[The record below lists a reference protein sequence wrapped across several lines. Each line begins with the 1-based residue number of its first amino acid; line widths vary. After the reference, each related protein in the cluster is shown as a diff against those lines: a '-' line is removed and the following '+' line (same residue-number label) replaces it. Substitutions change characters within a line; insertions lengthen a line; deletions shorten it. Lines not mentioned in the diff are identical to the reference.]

1 MCHKRMHEVNL
12 AELMTFSYQFGC
24 YELDRRNLFKASRN
38 ANVPSIFRPHAVC
51 AILPSIIS
59 NSESQEDTPSFLG
72 L

>member
-1 MCHKRMHEVNL
+1 MNEVNL
-12 AELMTFSYQFGC
+12 AELMTFSYQFSC
-24 YELDRRNLFKASRN
+24 YELDKCNLFEASRN
-38 ANVPSIFRPHAVC
+38 SNTPSIFRPHAVC